1 MCNHA
6 KRPDN
11 AAIMAMASDAI
22 EAVVSAADEG
32 RIGDAQ
38 AVIATVRA
46 KLQGIAAA
54 HP

>member
-22 EAVVSAADEG
+22 EAVVNAADEG

-38 AVIATVRA
+38 AVIAMVRA